1 MVTTK
6 GHNLHCDPRLIRWR
20 FTVVVTRLGIDI
32 AAHIICDAVCD
43 GRPLIDFAGYQPD
56 QLPRRGPVGLM
67 CHPTGHTHLLQ
78 SYAEYAA

>member
-67 CHPTGHTHLLQ
+67 CHPTGHTHLLR
-78 SYAEYAA
+78 SSAEYAA